1 MDQTLSAPNGVG
13 SLLNVG
19 SVPGSGVFTGFAPG
33 DGAATNNLPSFGE
46 SLRQAQRIPGGDGQ
60 LGGQQGSGGQKLPES
75 GQLLPAGSAATADVV
90 ASFGQDDSSTVTQA
104 AVASTVAVGQ
114 REQRQQLEKQ
124 LEQQLDQRFKQVSQM
139 RSESADSSDALQ
151 VVPQAG
157 EYALQQ
163 IDQYRRADLA
173 VAVDSALKQLATAD
187 SRTERSAVEQFRTSQ
202 PVATMP
208 AQQADGV
215 PAASQA
221 RPSSEVKPVAEN
233 IQVAPVSTG
242 PGLLPN
248 QQARIDIR
256 AQNPVAKADSSAS
269 DPVPPVVSRADYVS
283 AYQDQSAYQESPVAT
298 VISEAIAGR
307 ATGAAAETGEK
318 QSGEAGR
325 NDATLLTVAPGVVRS
340 GETVVT
346 GQAVAADIQT
356 EQRPAAGIAQAIE
369 QSVTA
374 PASVAPIVE
383 QSVNTRIVEQSANTP
398 VAGQSPERIAGVES
412 TGALSQP
419 MAQPF
424 ISSPQALPE
433 HEAGGRSPADKQA
446 GGSTASLLTGSS
458 EQKSPQG
465 VVAMAG
471 QPAVASAAIAQAPVS
486 SVDRNREAVTRNQ
499 TDKGGSRTAEGLVLQ
514 SQNLAQSQD
523 QSNQAAAR
531 HDSSPSQAQSQMQA
545 TAASL
550 SGGQLSADSVREQ
563 LKAIA
568 ADADRSSG
576 GIESAGRVEGRQES
590 QLTSF
595 ADSLA
600 AASRGVRPSQESV
613 QLVMPHGVRP
623 GEAAWSQAVNDRVMV
638 MASKNGQFADI
649 QLDPPELGSL
659 HVRLQVKNEQVTVVF
674 NTPHGSVREA
684 LEQNM
689 PRLRE
694 MFADQGLNLSESS
707 VEDHSNG
714 GQRDGSD
721 SGSGSSFTGY
731 QSDFAD
737 DSRVETV
744 VSESLSLVDYYA

>member
-19 SVPGSGVFTGFAPG
+19 SVPGSGVLTGIAPG
-33 DGAATNNLPSFGE
+33 DGAATSNLPSFGE

-75 GQLLPAGSAATADVV
+75 GQLLPAGNAATADVV
-90 ASFGQDDSSTVTQA
+90 ASLGQDDSSTVTEA
-104 AVASTVAVGQ
+104 AVATTGAVGQ

-124 LEQQLDQRFKQVSQM
+124 LEQQLDQRFKQVSQK

-187 SRTERSAVEQFRTSQ
+187 SRTERGVVEQPGTSQ
-202 PVATMP
+202 QVDTMP
-208 AQQADGV
+208 AQAAGGV
-215 PAASQA
+215 PGISQT
-221 RPSSEVKPVAEN
+221 RPLAEENPVAESVL
-233 IQVAPVSTG
+233 VAPVTNGQGS
-242 PGLLPN
+242 LPN
-248 QQARIDIR
+248 QQLQVDMT

-269 DPVPPVVSRADYVS
+269 DPVPPVMSRADYVS
-283 AYQDQSAYQESPVAT
+283 ANQYQSAYQESPVAT
-298 VISEAIAGR
+298 VIIEAIAGR
-307 ATGAAAETGEK
+307 AEGAAAETGDK

-325 NDATLLTVAPGVVRS
+325 NDTTLLTVTPEVVRS
-340 GETVVT
+340 GETVVA

-356 EQRPAAGIAQAIE
+356 EQRPTTGIAPAIE

-383 QSVNTRIVEQSANTP
+383 QTANTP
-398 VAGQSPERIAGVES
+398 VARQSVEQGMASEPVDTPARPATLASISSQVLPER
-412 TGALSQP
+412 
-419 MAQPF
+419 
-424 ISSPQALPE
+424 
-433 HEAGGRSPADKQA
+433 EAVGMSPADKQA
-446 GGSTASLLTGSS
+446 GDSTGSLLTGST

-465 VVAMAG
+465 AVAMAG
-471 QPAVASAAIAQAPVS
+471 QPAVESAAIAQAPVS
-486 SVDRNREAVTRNQ
+486 SADRNREAVTRNQ

-523 QSNQAAAR
+523 QSNQTAAR

-550 SGGQLSADSVREQ
+550 SGGQLNADSVREQ

-576 GIESAGRVEGRQES
+576 SIESASRVEGRQEN

-638 MASKNGQFADI
+638 MASK
-649 QLDPPELGSL
+649 
-659 HVRLQVKNEQVTVVF
+659 KW
-674 NTPHGSVREA
+674 SVC
-684 LEQNM
+684 
-689 PRLRE
+689 
-694 MFADQGLNLSESS
+694 
-707 VEDHSNG
+707 
-714 GQRDGSD
+714 
-721 SGSGSSFTGY
+721 GY
-731 QSDFAD
+731 SA
-737 DSRVETV
+737 
-744 VSESLSLVDYYA
+744 